1 MENKEIVENEKL
13 TESLM
18 LKKEIEVPVT
28 RIEGHGKIV
37 VTLDEDG
44 NVADAKFIV
53 TQLRG
58 FEKFCEGRLMWE
70 MPVITSRICGI
81 CPVSHHLASAKA
93 VDAILGIDIPAP
105 AKKLRLLLH
114 MGQIIQSHALSLF
127 YLSIP
132 DLMLGYDYDVEK
144 RNIVGLLEK
153 KPELAK
159 KGIELRKFGQ
169 TIIETLTGRRV
180 HPKYAIPGGVNKTLK
195 INDREILRKQI
206 NEKIKCIESCL
217 EIVKSLCLNQEDKI
231 LISTYFMSLVNKNN
245 ELELY
250 NGHIRIKNQK
260 GDIVEDKLNP
270 DNYLSI
276 IHEKVEDWSYL
287 KFPYYK
293 KASLSNGSLR
303 VGPLARLNVADG
315 ISTSLAEEEFKEFR
329 KLGENGVVNDVT
341 YYHYARII
349 EMLYAA
355 EMVKK
360 LLEDDEICSKD
371 IWINSIEIKNN
382 EGIGVIEAPR
392 GTLIHHYWVN
402 EDGVITKV
410 NLIVATV
417 FNNTGMNLAVKEVAL
432 KHIKNFKVNEGILN
446 RIEAAIRCFDP
457 CLSCSTHATGQ
468 IPLTIQIVSADGK
481 IIKEINRD

>member
-1 MENKEIVENEKL
+1 MEKKVIEN
-13 TESLM
+13 
-18 LKKEIEVPVT
+18 EIEVPVT
-28 RIEGHGKIV
+28 RIEGHGKII
-37 VTLDEDG
+37 VTLNENG

-93 VDAILGIDIPAP
+93 IDAILGVEIPEP

-132 DLMLGYDYDVEK
+132 DLILGYDYDIEK

-169 TIIETLTGRRV
+169 TIIETLAGRRV
-180 HPKYAIPGGVNKTLK
+180 HPKYAIPGGVNKALK
-195 INDREILRKQI
+195 IEDRENLRKQI
-206 NEKIKCIESCL
+206 NEKINDITSCL
-217 EIVKSLCLNQEDKI
+217 EIIKSLCLNQEDK
-231 LISTYFMSLVNKNN
+231 LPISTYFMGLVNENK

-250 NGHIRIKNQK
+250 DGNIRVKNQK
-260 GDIVEDKLNP
+260 GDVAEEKLNP
-270 DNYLSI
+270 INYLSI
-276 IHEKVEDWSYL
+276 IGEKVEDWSYL

-293 KASLSNGSLR
+293 KAGFPDGSLR

-315 ISTSLAEEEFKEFR
+315 ISTPLAEEEFKEFR
-329 KLGENGVVNDVT
+329 KLGENNVVNEVI
-341 YYHYARII
+341 YYHYARAI

-360 LLEDDEICSKD
+360 LLEDDEICSKN

-402 EDGVITKV
+402 ENGVITKV

-417 FNNTGMNLAVKEVAL
+417 FNNMGMNLAVKEVAL

-446 RIEAAIRCFDP
+446 RMEAAIRCFDP
-457 CLSCSTHATGQ
+457 CLSCSTHAVGQ
-468 IPLTIQIVSADGK
+468 IPLTIQIVSTNGK
-481 IIKEINRD
+481 IIKEINKT

>member
-1 MENKEIVENEKL
+1 
-13 TESLM
+13 M
-18 LKKEIEVPVT
+18 LKKEMEVPVT

-37 VTLDEDG
+37 VTLNENG
-44 NVADAKFIV
+44 SVADAKFIV

-93 VDAILGIDIPAP
+93 VDAILGVEIPIP

-127 YLSIP
+127 YLSFP
-132 DLMLGYDYDVEK
+132 DLILGYDYDIEK
-144 RNIVGLLEK
+144 RNIIGLLEK

-169 TIIETLTGRRV
+169 TIIEILAGRRV
-180 HPKYAIPGGVNKTLK
+180 HPKYAIPGGVSKALK
-195 INDREILRKQI
+195 IEDREDLRKQI
-206 NEKIKCIESCL
+206 DEKINDIESCL
-217 EIVKSLCLNQEDKI
+217 EIVKSLCLNQEDI
-231 LISTYFMSLVNKNN
+231 PISTYFMGLVNRNN

-250 NGHIRIKNQK
+250 DGNIRVKNQK
-260 GDIVEDKLNP
+260 GEIVEEKLNP
-270 DNYLSI
+270 INYLSI
-276 IHEKVEDWSYL
+276 IGERVEDWSYL

-293 KASLSNGSLR
+293 KAGFPDGSLR
-303 VGPLARLNVADG
+303 VGPLARLNVADK
-315 ISTSLAEEEFKEFR
+315 ISTPLAEEEFKEFQ
-329 KLGENGVVNDVT
+329 KLKENGVVNGVI

-355 EMVKK
+355 ENVKN
-360 LLEDDEICSKD
+360 LLEDDDICSKD
-371 IWINSIEIKNN
+371 IWVNSIEIKNS

-402 EDGVITKV
+402 ENGVITKV
-410 NLIVATV
+410 NLIVSTV
-417 FNNTGMNLAVKEVAL
+417 FNNMGMNLAIKEIAVKN
-432 KHIKNFKVNEGILN
+432 IKNLKVNEGILN
-446 RIEAAIRCFDP
+446 RMEAAIRCFDP
-457 CLSCSTHATGQ
+457 CLSCSTHAIGQ
-468 IPLTIQIVSADGK
+468 MPLTIQIVSVDGK
-481 IIKEINRD
+481 IVKEITRS